1 MPHRNIKKR
10 KDGSTYESPYYKI
23 SITTN
28 GKRLQRSTKAKSLK
42 KAKQLEAKWKDEIWN
57 QQALGV
63 EPERLFIELMLN
75 YLKETEQVKRS
86 HKTDIARARN
96 LDSFFGQDFVLN
108 TLKKRHI
115 SDYIKVRREVGVND
129 KTINKEL
136 SLLSTA
142 IKHSQEHW
150 DWNLDNPV
158 SGKRLAE
165 LEGPY
170 RYLSFD
176 EANALIQAAGQG
188 KSGYKD
194 SEALYLTT
202 FVILGINTGCRSGEM
217 LGLEWSRVDLENN
230 RIRLEASHTK
240 TKKARTV
247 PLNPSASQALLAQ
260 REEQFRHGLKTPFVF
275 AHIDSL
281 WRGQRIGDLKKSFA
295 SACNRAQIKGVTPH
309 TLRHT
314 FASWLVMAGR
324 PLLEVRDLLGH
335 STIKMTERY
344 AHLAPE
350 NLADAVSSIEGRLHF
365 GSTADNNEK
374 TQGDDGLQVIE
385 MMDKKWWARKDSNL
399 RPMDYE
405 STALTN

>member
-1 MPHRNIKKR
+1 M
-10 KDGSTYESPYYKI
+10 S
-23 SITTN
+23 
-28 GKRLQRSTKAKSLK
+28 
-42 KAKQLEAKWKDEIWN
+42 
-57 QQALGV
+57 
-63 EPERLFIELMLN
+63 
-75 YLKETEQVKRS
+75 
-86 HKTDIARARN
+86 
-96 LDSFFGQDFVLN
+96 
-108 TLKKRHI
+108 
-115 SDYIKVRREVGVND
+115 D

-158 SGKRLAE
+158 SGKRLVE

-202 FVILGINTGCRSGEM
+202 FIILGINTGCRSGEM

-230 RIRLEASHTK
+230 RIRLEATHTK

-260 REEQFRHGLKTPFVF
+260 REEQSRHGLKTPFVF

-281 WRGQRIGDLKKSFA
+281 WRGQRIGDLIF
-295 SACNRAQIKGVTPH
+295 
-309 TLRHT
+309 
-314 FASWLVMAGR
+314 
-324 PLLEVRDLLGH
+324 
-335 STIKMTERY
+335 
-344 AHLAPE
+344 
-350 NLADAVSSIEGRLHF
+350 
-365 GSTADNNEK
+365 
-374 TQGDDGLQVIE
+374 
-385 MMDKKWWARKDSNL
+385 MMLYTS
-399 RPMDYE
+399 
-405 STALTN
+405 